1 MAVETYELSLG
12 KAVMIKYLY
21 YEEAS
26 SIPDQSFPQRPRGA
40 PILAFHD
47 GDLLGGHRRSASF
60 QGGSKKTSRGLGFL
74 PQARLR
80 SVLRITALKI
90 FPIGT

>member
-1 MAVETYELSLG
+1 
-12 KAVMIKYLY
+12 MIKYIN
-21 YEEAS
+21 YEEPPPL
-26 SIPDQSFPQRPRGA
+26 PDQSIPQRPRGA

-47 GDLLGGHRRSASF
+47 GDLLRSHRRSASF
-60 QGGSKKTSRGLGFL
+60 QGGSRKTSRGLGFHH
-74 PQARLR
+74 QARLR